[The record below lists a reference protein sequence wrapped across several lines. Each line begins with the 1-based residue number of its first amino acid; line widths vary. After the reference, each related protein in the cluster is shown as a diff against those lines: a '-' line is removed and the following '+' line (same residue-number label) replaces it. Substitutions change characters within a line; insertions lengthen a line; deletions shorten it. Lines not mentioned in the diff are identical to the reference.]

1 MHRWQSRSNA
11 VAFMNEVFDR
21 QAIFEMNPIA
31 HHEIDHFLDAA
42 SLTLA
47 RCGGSVCDMSF
58 PSQDLQ
64 GMLQETRP
72 IPRPA
77 RGRFRAILRHG
88 A

>member
-1 MHRWQSRSNA
+1 
-11 VAFMNEVFDR
+11 MNEVFDR

-47 RCGGSVCDMSF
+47 RCGGSVRDVSF
-58 PSQDLQ
+58 PSQDLHR
-64 GMLQETRP
+64 MLQDGLDRF
-72 IPRPA
+72 PRPA
-77 RGRFRAILRHG
+77 RGRFRASLRHG